1 MMKFLTK
8 LTWAAF
14 LLPLIW
20 ACGDLE
26 QPPIIQQFPA
36 SISSPPSAIV
46 LTGEDEDEVVVF
58 NVTQADFGANMEV
71 TYIIQMDRPGNGFEN
86 AADLGSSTSNVIEV
100 KANEINRRAISRGIV
115 AGETGPMEFR
125 VRAVPSRTLSALAG
139 EPVTISVTTFSDA
152 VALRNMFLV
161 GEATARG
168 WDNNANNPALFRDP
182 ENADLFVY
190 SGFFNAGGFKVLEN
204 LGQWQPQ
211 FGTNDGSTISANMG
225 GGDDPD
231 VFNVPAAGYYT
242 FTFDLSTETFSLEPI
257 ADVPSVFETVGIIG
271 SATPE
276 GWDAS
281 TAMNQLEFDQHIYY
295 ITASLEDGEM
305 KFRADNDWAVNW
317 GAGTAISGAGVQD
330 GPNIPVEAGTFKIW
344 FNSLDGRYLKIE
356 Q

>member
-1 MMKFLTK
+1 M
-8 LTWAAF
+8 
-14 LLPLIW
+14 
-20 ACGDLE
+20 E
-26 QPPIIQQFPA
+26 QPPIIQQLPA

-46 LTGEDEDEVVVF
+46 LSGENEDEVVVF
-58 NVTQADFGANMEV
+58 NVTQADFGTNMEV
-71 TYIIQMDRPGNGFEN
+71 TYIIQMDRPGNNFAN
-86 AADLGSSTSNVIEV
+86 PADLGSSTSSVIEV
-100 KANEINRRAISRGIV
+100 KAELINTRAISRGIP
-115 AGETGPMEFR
+115 AGESGPMEFR
-125 VRAVPSRTLSALAG
+125 VRAVPSRTLSALSGA
-139 EPVTISVTTFSDA
+139 PVAINISTFSDA

-182 ENADLFVY
+182 DNEDLFVY

-231 VFNVPAAGYYT
+231 TFNVPAAGYYT
-242 FTFDLSTETFSLEPI
+242 FTFDLSTESFTLMPI
-257 ADVPSVFETVGIIG
+257 ADVPATFETVGIIG

-281 TAMNQLEFDQHIYY
+281 TAMNQLEFDNHIYY
-295 ITASLEDGEM
+295 TSVTLEDGEM

-317 GAGTAISGAGVQD
+317 GAGSSISGTAVQD

-344 FNSLDGRYLKIE
+344 FNSLDGRYVKIDE
-356 Q
+356 